1 MFAMNIAATLDDV
14 GKPAWVALLVLG
26 FILWWPAGL
35 AILAYLIWSKRMGRW
50 KHYRHGYCGW
60 WPEERAR
67 PNGAPRGFTET
78 TGNRAFDEYRADT
91 LRRLEEEHRDF
102 LTFLERLRLAKDK
115 AEFDQFME
123 ERRQRPSAP
132 DAAPPAA

>member
-1 MFAMNIAATLDDV
+1 MNIAATLDDV
-14 GKPAWVALLVLG
+14 GKPVWIAATVLG

-35 AILAYLIWSKRMGRW
+35 AILAYLVWSGRMGRW
-50 KHYRHGYCGW
+50 KHHRHGYCGW
-60 WPEERAR
+60 WPEDRAR
-67 PNGAPRGFTET
+67 EARPARGFTET

-102 LTFLERLRLAKDK
+102 LGFLERLRLAKDK

-123 ERRQRPSAP
+123 ERRQRGP
-132 DAAPPAA
+132 AAEPPAA